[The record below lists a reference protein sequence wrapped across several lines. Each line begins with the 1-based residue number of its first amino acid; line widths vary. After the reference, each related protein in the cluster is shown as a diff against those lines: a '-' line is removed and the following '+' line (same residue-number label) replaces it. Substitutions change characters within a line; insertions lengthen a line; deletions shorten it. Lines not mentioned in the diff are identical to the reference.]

1 MRRAESGVRR
11 WTSITSWDA
20 VPQVLNVA
28 QLMSLLRISK
38 PTALRYLAEG
48 RIPAVRMGKEWRI
61 DKDAVKAFLQG
72 KEAA

>member
-1 MRRAESGVRR
+1 MAVKK
-11 WTSITSWDA
+11 WTHVTSWDT
-20 VPQVLNVA
+20 VPQVLDVA
-28 QLMSLLRISK
+28 QLMTLLRISK

-72 KEAA
+72 KEQVVA